1 MQLMYK
7 YYVVQFDRAI
17 YTVTLA
23 SKMKWTVHPCRE
35 KSVLNSSLK
44 IKLEMS
50 MWVEKISKVMV
61 NGTP

>member
-1 MQLMYK
+1 MYK

-50 MWVEKISKVMV
+50 M
-61 NGTP
+61 